1 MPKRSHRKILKAH
14 NPKISIAGQK
24 ARELSW
30 VAHHEAAHAVAR
42 LRRLPGTCYGA
53 SIVPSGSILGVAL
66 GEDPFSS
73 GRFDE
78 LTGELVLDVDEVGAN
93 IVVLLA
99 GYFGAVR
106 AGCPAARARRSAED
120 DDELVVNLLEKISKT
135 RTVFQ
140 QEATQL
146 VEREWNAIAAVAR
159 ELLAHRRLDADEI
172 EVIADPTL
180 SEEAR
185 AQMLAA
191 YRVGMRPQ

>member
-1 MPKRSHRKILKAH
+1 MSKRPHRKVLKAH
-14 NPKISIAGQK
+14 KTKISIAGEK

-42 LRRLPGTCYGA
+42 LRRLPSTCYGA

-73 GRFDE
+73 GQFDE
-78 LTGELVLDVDEVGAN
+78 LTGELVLDVDKVGAN

-120 DDELVVNLLEKISKT
+120 DDEKVVNLLEKVSET

-146 VEREWNAIAAVAR
+146 VEREWDAIAAVAR

-172 EVIADPTL
+172 EVIADPNL
-180 SEEAR
+180 SGEAR

-191 YRVGMRPQ
+191 YRVGIRPL

>member
-146 VEREWNAIAAVAR
+146 VEREWNAIAAAR
-159 ELLAHRRLDADEI
+159 ELLAHRSLDADEI

>member
-1 MPKRSHRKILKAH
+1 MP
-14 NPKISIAGQK
+14 
-24 ARELSW
+24 
-30 VAHHEAAHAVAR
+30 
-42 LRRLPGTCYGA
+42 
-53 SIVPSGSILGVAL
+53 GSITA
-66 GEDPFSS
+66 D
-73 GRFDE
+73 
-78 LTGELVLDVDEVGAN
+78 
-93 IVVLLA
+93 
-99 GYFGAVR
+99 
-106 AGCPAARARRSAED
+106 
-120 DDELVVNLLEKISKT
+120 LLEKISKT

-159 ELLAHRRLDADEI
+159 ELLAHRSLDADEI